1 MALLTLQKS
10 FYTAIGHSTDFTLA
24 DKYSDESFVTPSDLG
39 SIYSSA
45 LAARDKRENLERQ
58 LDTAIKRQGILQ
70 NEKDSQ
76 IKLAAEREQ
85 APIAKA
91 KRNLQIAI
99 VLAVLLSLIVLVWI
113 RSN

>member
-58 LDTAIKRQGILQ
+58 LDTAIK
-70 NEKDSQ
+70 D
-76 IKLAAEREQ
+76 
-85 APIAKA
+85 KA
-91 KRNLQIAI
+91 YCKTKRIPK
-99 VLAVLLSLIVLVWI
+99 
-113 RSN
+113 